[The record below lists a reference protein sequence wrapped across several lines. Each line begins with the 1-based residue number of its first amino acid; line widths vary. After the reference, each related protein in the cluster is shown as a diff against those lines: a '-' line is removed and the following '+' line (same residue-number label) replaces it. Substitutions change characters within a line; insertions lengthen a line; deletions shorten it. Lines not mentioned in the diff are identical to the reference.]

1 MTSLVENQWSSV
13 DLSHFTGS
21 WTENIHYIMKFLDVV
36 FLRPLFVSDNGFALS
51 NAYKYMYFAT
61 CMK

>member
-1 MTSLVENQWSSV
+1 MTSQVKNQWSAV
-13 DLSHFTGS
+13 VLLLFTGS
-21 WTENIHYIMKFLDVV
+21 STENIHYVT

-51 NAYKYMYFAT
+51 NAYKYIYFAT